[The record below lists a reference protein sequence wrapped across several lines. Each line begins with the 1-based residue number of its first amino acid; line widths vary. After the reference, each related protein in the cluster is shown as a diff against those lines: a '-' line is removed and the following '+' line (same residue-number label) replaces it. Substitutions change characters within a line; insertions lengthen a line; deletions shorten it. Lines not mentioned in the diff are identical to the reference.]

1 MMKVMKLFLLCTA
14 LVFLGSTCEVTT
26 QPTSTTTTNRP
37 AIVEKSATVEIG
49 GQWVSLDD
57 TFDYMEYHFEPSSS
71 AQIHL
76 YKMSATDVT
85 MRMEH
90 NEKQPL
96 SMIGWS
102 AEHPDAAL
110 LFNGVYFS
118 EDNFPSGFAAVGG
131 QQLGE
136 RQFAL
141 EAAGIIA
148 FDDEVSLLDGAI
160 DAVDLGMAENLAQNH
175 PVLISHG
182 SGNIRSEDNAKARR
196 TFIGRDTD
204 GYLYV
209 GVVPR
214 TMISLYTLME
224 TLQQMDIAWDTVI
237 NLDGGSSTGLA
248 ANIGEHSVQ
257 HPSYAL
263 IPNVFIIQ
271 PR

>member
-1 MMKVMKLFLLCTA
+1 MMKVMKIFLLCTA
-14 LVFLGSTCEVTT
+14 LIFLGSSCELSTQTT
-26 QPTSTTTTNRP
+26 SNRP
-37 AIVEKSATVEIG
+37 AIVQKSAPVEIG
-49 GQWVSLDD
+49 GEWISLDD

-76 YKMSATDVT
+76 YKMSAADVT

-90 NEKQPL
+90 NETQPL

-102 AEHPDAAL
+102 SQYPDAAL

-118 EDNFPSGFAAVGG
+118 EDNFPSGFASVDGE
-131 QQLGE
+131 QLGE

-160 DAVDLGMAENLAQNH
+160 DPVDLGMAENLAQNH

-182 SGNIRSEDNAKARR
+182 SGNIVTEDNIKARR

-224 TLQQMDIAWDTVI
+224 TLQEMDIAWDTVI
-237 NLDGGSSTGLA
+237 NLDGGSSTGIA

-257 HPSYAL
+257 QPSYAL
-263 IPNVFIIQ
+263 IPNVFVIE
-271 PR
+271 RR